1 MTKITLF
8 VLGNGS
14 SAALVNDD
22 GDVVDIAQGRSMSA
36 RSACMKAAE
45 RLRLLAYRFD
55 CLAHEDA
62 PYQESV
68 QNKINKIKVG
78 VPAE

>member
-1 MTKITLF
+1 MTKIILF

-22 GDVVDIAQGRSMSA
+22 GDVVDIVSGRSISA
-36 RSACMKAAE
+36 RSACKKAAK
-45 RLRLLAYRFD
+45 RLRLLAYQFE
-55 CLAHEDA
+55 CLANEDT

-68 QNKINKIKVG
+68 QKRINKIKELI
-78 VPAE
+78 PE